1 VKTIRGAIFA
11 VIAASAFGGYAGVAT
26 AVADPC
32 GGTGGNGQVVD
43 VGAHDFTIKRNDGA
57 RDQVIHLAPQAAFE
71 TSSGSASLSD
81 VKVGD
86 RVTLVGG
93 PNPDGSFTADTVVV
107 CDGGMEPG
115 KRADQA
121 RDASSPTATERRA
134 DYDRVARTIDIA
146 TILFFGLAWC
156 AIVAVLRRMKKV
168 GFVYLMSFSLFFVYI
183 YKVLDYT
190 LLRFQ
195 TLLLLQ
201 HFVPG
206 LMLNGIPA
214 GRTVNLIPVVMLTS
228 GDVKSS
234 LLNILMMVPFGFGSP
249 FIADLR
255 FKRVVIAGLLFSLTI
270 ELVQLITGFAAN
282 TTFRIADV
290 NDVIFNT
297 IGVAIG
303 YGLFA
308 VFVRIFRG
316 ARHSRMVMRNPIL
329 RYIAE
334 RPQLNESSKPAGHSA
349 NTKPPWTSEDTI

>member
-1 VKTIRGAIFA
+1 M
-11 VIAASAFGGYAGVAT
+11 
-26 AVADPC
+26 
-32 GGTGGNGQVVD
+32 
-43 VGAHDFTIKRNDGA
+43 
-57 RDQVIHLAPQAAFE
+57 
-71 TSSGSASLSD
+71 
-81 VKVGD
+81 KVGD

-107 CDGGMEPG
+107 CDGGLEP
-115 KRADQA
+115 AEQA
-121 RDASSPTATERRA
+121 GQTRDASSPTATERRA

-146 TILFFGLAWC
+146 TILVLGLTWC
-156 AIVAVLRRMKKV
+156 GIVVLLRRKKKV
-168 GFVYLMSFSLFFVYI
+168 GFVYLLFFSVFFVYI

-214 GRTVNLIPVVMLTS
+214 GRTVNLIPLVMLTS
-228 GDVKSS
+228 DDVKSS
-234 LLNILMMVPFGFGSP
+234 LLNILMMVPFGFGAP

-303 YGLFA
+303 YALFG

-316 ARHSRMVMRNPIL
+316 ARHSRIAMRNPIL
-329 RYIAE
+329 RYIVQ
-334 RPQLNESSKPAGHSA
+334 RPQLSESS
-349 NTKPPWTSEDTI
+349 